1 MNKILMTGHLGLI
14 GRHLTPLLSQLGYE
28 VVGFDIADGTGDIC
42 NTWQLSQA
50 LNECCGV
57 IHLAAVSRV
66 VWAQK
71 EPEKCWQTNALA
83 SEQLLKLAANSTH
96 KPWVLVASSRE
107 VYGEP
112 KTLPVTETMPLVP
125 VNIYGRSKLYMED
138 AALSARS
145 AGINT
150 AIVRLANVYGC
161 TLDHK
166 DRVLPAFSKNAALGV
181 DLRVDGFEHLFDF
194 THVDDTVAG
203 LVKAITLLSE
213 GEKQLPPI
221 HLLPGH
227 GTTLKQA
234 AHMAIK
240 AADSSS
246 TIIEAASRAYDVA
259 RFIGDP
265 SRAKSLLGWHASVLP
280 EQGIARLVDA
290 YNKKLKLGAHS

>member
-14 GRHLTPLLSQLGYE
+14 GRHFSPLLSQLGYE
-28 VVGFDIADGTGDIC
+28 VIGFDIADDSGDIC
-42 NTWQLSQA
+42 NTWQLKQA
-50 LNECCGV
+50 LSECCGV

-66 VWAQK
+66 VWG
-71 EPEKCWQTNALA
+71 EHYPEKCWKTNALA
-83 SEQLLKLAANSTH
+83 SEQLLKLAANSAH

-112 KTLPVTETMPLVP
+112 KTLPVTEDMPIAP
-125 VNIYGRSKLYMED
+125 VNIYGRSKLYMEN
-138 AALSARS
+138 AALNARS

-150 AIVRLANVYGC
+150 AIIRLANVYGC
-161 TLDHK
+161 TFDHD
-166 DRVLPAFSKNAALGV
+166 DRVLPAFSRNAALGV

-194 THVDDTVAG
+194 THVSDTVAG
-203 LVKAITLLSE
+203 LVKTVILLSE
-213 GEKQLPPI
+213 GEEQLPPI

-227 GTTLKQA
+227 GTTLKEA
-234 AHMAIK
+234 AQIAI
-240 AADSSS
+240 AAAKSSS
-246 TIIEAASRAYDVA
+246 TIVEAASRSYDVA

-280 EQGIARLVDA
+280 EQGIAWLVDA

>member
-1 MNKILMTGHLGLI
+1 MNKVLITGHLGLI
-14 GRHLTPLLSQLGYE
+14 GRYLSPLLSQHGYE
-28 VVGFDIADGTGDIC
+28 VIGFDIADGTGDIC
-42 NTWQLSQA
+42 HTWQLKQA

-66 VWAQK
+66 LWAQHD
-71 EPEKCWQTNALA
+71 PEKCWQTNALA
-83 SEQLLKLAANSTH
+83 SEQLLKLAANSSH

-112 KTLPVTETMPLVP
+112 TTLPVKENMPLAP
-125 VNIYGRSKLYMED
+125 LNIYGRSKLYMED
-138 AALSARS
+138 AALNARS

-161 TLDHK
+161 TLDHE
-166 DRVLPAFSKNAALGV
+166 DRVLPAFSKNAALGI
-181 DLRVDGFEHLFDF
+181 DLRVDGFDHLFDF

-203 LVKAITLLSE
+203 LVKAVTLLNE

-227 GTTLKQA
+227 GTTLKEA
-234 AHMAIK
+234 AQIAIT
-240 AADSSS
+240 AANSSS
-246 TIIEAASRAYDVA
+246 TIVEATSRAYDVA

-265 SRAKSLLGWHASVLP
+265 SLAKSLLGWHASILP
-280 EQGIARLVDA
+280 EQGIASLVDA

>member
-1 MNKILMTGHLGLI
+1 MTGHLGLI
-14 GRHLTPLLSQLGYE
+14 GRHLSPLLSQLGYE
-28 VVGFDIADGTGDIC
+28 VIGFDIADGTGDIC
-42 NTWQLSQA
+42 NTRQLEQA

-66 VWAQK
+66 VWAQHD
-71 EPEKCWQTNALA
+71 PEKCWQTNAIA
-83 SEQLLKLAANSTH
+83 SEQLLKLAASSSH

-107 VYGEP
+107 VYGES
-112 KTLPVTETMPLVP
+112 KTLPVKEHMPLVP

-138 AALSARS
+138 AALNARS

-150 AIVRLANVYGC
+150 AIIRLANVYGC
-161 TLDHK
+161 TLDHH

-203 LVKAITLLSE
+203 LVKAVTLLNE

-227 GTTLKQA
+227 GTTLKEA
-234 AHMAIK
+234 AHIAIT
-240 AADSSS
+240 AANSSS
-246 TIIEAASRAYDVA
+246 RIIEAMSRAYDVV

-265 SRAKSLLGWHASVLP
+265 SLAKSLLGWHATILP
-280 EQGIARLVDA
+280 EQGISRLVDA
-290 YNKKLKLGAHS
+290 YNKKLKLGAYS